1 MNFEALKAR
10 VERAEALTE
19 GRMLQTQD
27 HYQALRGTWRQA
39 WTPTR
44 ILIAGL
50 ASGFLVGRTN
60 PERTMEKLR
69 VLGGP
74 KWIQLISS
82 ASGLVASLQA
92 SFAATTAKSAADTA
106 DDAAQTA
113 DQAAEQA
120 MEATADANTATPAVR
135 PATAGNATPEAAVDA
150 SLRPSDARRRP
161 DPVWDPEAPPMPA
174 EAATDLSER

>member
-19 GRMLQTQD
+19 GRMLQTQA
-27 HYQALRGTWRQA
+27 HYQSLRGTWREA

-44 ILIAGL
+44 IVIAGL

-60 PERTMEKLR
+60 PERTIEKLR
-69 VLGGP
+69 VMGGP

-92 SFAATTAKSAADTA
+92 SFAASTAKSAAETA

-113 DQAAEQA
+113 DQAAEQVSTHA
-120 MEATADANTATPAVR
+120 DTARTPRADVSASGH
-135 PATAGNATPEAAVDA
+135 PDTAGDARRAA
-150 SLRPSDARRRP
+150 DARRRP
-161 DPVWDPEAPPMPA
+161 DPALDPEAPPMPA

>member
-50 ASGFLVGRTN
+50 ASGFLVGRSH
-60 PERTMEKLR
+60 PERTLEKLR

-92 SFAATTAKSAADTA
+92 SFAATTAASAADTA

-113 DQAAEQA
+113 DAAAEHA
-120 MEATADANTATPAVR
+120 IDAAK
-135 PATAGNATPEAAVDA
+135 TAGVSPDRVTVDHPAAGTGGGHGT
-150 SLRPSDARRRP
+150 RPSDARRRP
-161 DPVWDPEAPPMPA
+161 EPAWDPDAPPIPA

>member
-19 GRMLQTQD
+19 GRMLQTQA
-27 HYQALRGTWRQA
+27 HYQSLRGTWREA

-44 ILIAGL
+44 IVIAGL

-60 PERTMEKLR
+60 PERTIEKLR
-69 VLGGP
+69 VMGGP

-92 SFAATTAKSAADTA
+92 SFAASTAKSAAETA

-113 DQAAEQA
+113 DQVAEQAAEQVA
-120 MEATADANTATPAVR
+120 THADATPTPRAGVHATGPATNTADDALR
-135 PATAGNATPEAAVDA
+135 AA
-150 SLRPSDARRRP
+150 DARRRP
-161 DPVWDPEAPPMPA
+161 DPALDPEAPPMPA